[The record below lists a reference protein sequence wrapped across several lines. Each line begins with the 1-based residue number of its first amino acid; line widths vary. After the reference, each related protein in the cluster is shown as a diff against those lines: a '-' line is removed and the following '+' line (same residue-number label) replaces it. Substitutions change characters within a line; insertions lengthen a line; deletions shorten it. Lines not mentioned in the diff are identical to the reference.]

1 MSKTFLN
8 FPLLFVFWRR
18 KSRAKMSGENSYHFT
33 FSHSKFASSEDKK
46 SRKIKIHFILSP
58 VQFPK
63 IPLFPI
69 FWRTVNY
76 YLQYA
81 FRELVFYKNL
91 NSIFIF
97 RVCGIFKYVFRMLVF
112 CFKYDKRLVIFE
124 NFSEIKSR
132 KCKIEIFRRRKIRF
146 FANS

>member
-1 MSKTFLN
+1 MIFFQGVLVLYTYTQKKGVKKVKNIFEFPTLICLLKEKISSKNEWGKFI
-8 FPLLFVFWRR
+8 
-18 KSRAKMSGENSYHFT
+18 SYHFR
-33 FSHSKFASSEDKK
+33 FSRSKFASSEDKK
-46 SRKIKIHFILSP
+46 NRKIKIHFILSP

-97 RVCGIFKYVFRMLVF
+97 RVCGIFKYVF
-112 CFKYDKRLVIFE
+112 
-124 NFSEIKSR
+124 
-132 KCKIEIFRRRKIRF
+132 
-146 FANS
+146 